1 MSEHFDVLIVGAGI
15 SGISAAW
22 HIQDRC
28 PTKTYA
34 VLEARDDMGGTW
46 NLFKYPGI
54 RSDSDMYTLGFRFSP
69 WNDSRTLA
77 DGPSILDYVHKTAA
91 NAGIDGH
98 VRYRQKVVGAAWNTE
113 TQQWT
118 VQVDHEGKTIEYTCS
133 FLFCCSGYYDYDQG
147 YSPEFPGVA
156 DFKGTVVHP
165 QHWPEDLDYKGK
177 KVVVIGSGA
186 TAVTLV
192 PAMAPDTG
200 HITMLQ
206 RSPTY
211 IMSLPN

>member
-118 VQVDHEGKTIEYTCS
+118 VEVDHDGKTIE
-133 FLFCCSGYYDYDQG
+133 FLPVLLQWVLRLRPGLLSGVPRGGRFQRHRGAPTALARRPGLQG
-147 YSPEFPGVA
+147 QEGGRDRLRRHRRDA
-156 DFKGTVVHP
+156 
-165 QHWPEDLDYKGK
+165 
-177 KVVVIGSGA
+177 GSGDGA
-186 TAVTLV
+186 RYRPHHHAAAFAHLHHV
-192 PAMAPDTG
+192 AA
-200 HITMLQ
+200 Q
-206 RSPTY
+206 
-211 IMSLPN
+211 

>member
-22 HIQDRC
+22 HIQNRC
-28 PTKTYA
+28 PSKTYA

-91 NAGIDGH
+91 NSGIDGH
-98 VRYRQKVVGAAWNTE
+98 VR
-113 TQQWT
+113 
-118 VQVDHEGKTIEYTCS
+118 
-133 FLFCCSGYYDYDQG
+133 
-147 YSPEFPGVA
+147 
-156 DFKGTVVHP
+156 
-165 QHWPEDLDYKGK
+165 
-177 KVVVIGSGA
+177 
-186 TAVTLV
+186 
-192 PAMAPDTG
+192 
-200 HITMLQ
+200 
-206 RSPTY
+206 
-211 IMSLPN
+211 